1 MTQRKFLTE
10 KEVELMI
17 ASVPT
22 GKHCIRDKCMLL
34 MCFVHGLRVSELA
47 QLRVQD
53 VKLEEQIIYISRL
66 KNGLSVQ
73 HPLQKKEAQALKNW
87 MRRRSAYLGCESDYL
102 FLSMQG
108 KKLSRQQLYRIFSRA
123 GKNANVNVEV
133 HPHMFRHACGY
144 ALANRGC
151 DTRLIQDYLGHRNI
165 QNTVIYTAANAARF
179 KMVSFG

>member
-22 GKHCIRDKCMLL
+22 GKHSICDKCMLL
-34 MCFVHGLRVSELA
+34 MCFVQGLRVSELA

-73 HPLQKKEAQALKNW
+73 HPLQKKEVQALKNW
-87 MRRRSAYLGCESDYL
+87 MRRRSACLGCEVR
-102 FLSMQG
+102 LSVS
-108 KKLSRQQLYRIFSRA
+108 LHA
-123 GKNANVNVEV
+123 G
-133 HPHMFRHACGY
+133 
-144 ALANRGC
+144 
-151 DTRLIQDYLGHRNI
+151 Q
-165 QNTVIYTAANAARF
+165 
-179 KMVSFG
+179 